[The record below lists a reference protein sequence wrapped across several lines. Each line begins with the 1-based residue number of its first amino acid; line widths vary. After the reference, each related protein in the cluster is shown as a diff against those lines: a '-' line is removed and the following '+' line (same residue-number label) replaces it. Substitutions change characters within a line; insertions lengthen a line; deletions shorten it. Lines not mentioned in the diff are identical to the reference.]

1 MRTPLCLFICQ
12 VLHTRPSSPS
22 STDQSLQRL
31 RGLFSQAWGL
41 HSPTHPKPQTP
52 GTIPL
57 PAPESQAAACLPQGE
72 GHSACHPQGEGALR
86 LLSHPGQALPSGEC
100 PSSTHARTHTQPF
113 LEKSEGRLRRM
124 AWLAGELVSEHG
136 ANRGTAAWPAA
147 RVGSFLKERMQ
158 QSAGVSVS
166 HSTPEQG

>member
-1 MRTPLCLFICQ
+1 MPLCLFICQ

-22 STDQSLQRL
+22 STDQSLQGL
-31 RGLFSQAWGL
+31 RGLFSQAWGR

-72 GHSACHPQGEGALR
+72 GHSACFPTLGR
-86 LLSHPGQALPSGEC
+86 LCLLVNVRAARM
-100 PSSTHARTHTQPF
+100 HAHTQPF

-124 AWLAGELVSEHG
+124 ARLAGELVSEHG

-147 RVGSFLKERMQ
+147 RVGSSLKEKLPLLQ